1 MQNQNFN
8 TEFQE
13 KNVKAQSWLDLFKLT
28 IKKAQELT
36 HCATLAW
43 YEDIEEPYSAEKGY
57 GIASFKP
64 FPLTTK
70 QSEYIL
76 RAYFFK
82 EETTFKKNVPYCI
95 IFMDYNFVSCL
106 NSGNITKTNDTDIH
120 SLSYGVVIETK

>member
-1 MQNQNFN
+1 MQNQNFS

-13 KNVKAQSWLDLFKLT
+13 KNIEVQSWADLFKLT

-43 YEDIEEPYSAEKGY
+43 YEDIEEEYSEDKGY

-70 QSEYIL
+70 QNEYTL
-76 RAYFFK
+76 KAYYFK
-82 EETTFKKNVPYCI
+82 KETTFEKNIPYCI

-106 NSGNITKTNDTDIH
+106 KSGNIVKTNDTDIH